1 MTQLSRPFQIAL
13 AAVVLFALVW
23 VVALRG
29 HSASSSST
37 PVAATPAPTAAPS
50 AAAQEKAAAAP
61 TKVYHGAAPG
71 LEGLTRDINH
81 AHGAVATSQREAHT
95 AEGASA
101 ETTHQGSAVTTH
113 QGSAVSSSS
122 TTVVKSKQAGG
133 APSKTVTV
141 SKSTTVIKPKHG
153 AAATSTTVTVT
164 KSATSAT
171 GTSKSNAIPP
181 RQAAVESELKRGEVV
196 VVLFWN
202 PLGADDDSVHT
213 ALQTLLAAHHEIRSL
228 GHQQEVHKLLKAV
241 GLELDKRIAVHYA
254 SASQVTSFGSFTK
267 TVQVYATPTTLIINK
282 HGAVTTLNGLTDAFA
297 IEQTIDEARHS

>member
-23 VVALRG
+23 FVALHG
-29 HSASSSST
+29 HSSSST
-37 PVAATPAPTAAPS
+37 PVASTPASTPRSTAATS
-50 AAAQEKAAAAP
+50 AAAEAKAAAAP
-61 TKVYHGAAPG
+61 TKVYHGPAPG

-81 AHGAVATSQREAHT
+81 AHGAVATSQREAHA
-95 AEGASA
+95 AETASA
-101 ETTHQGSAVTTH
+101 ESTHQGAT
-113 QGSAVSSSS
+113 VSSSQ
-122 TTVVKSKQAGG
+122 TTVVKSKQAGAAAG
-133 APSKTVTV
+133 KTVAI
-141 SKSTTVIKPKHG
+141 SKSTTVVKPKHG
-153 AAATSTTVTVT
+153 AATASTTVTVT
-164 KSATSAT
+164 KSSTHAT

-202 PLGADDDSVHT
+202 PVGADDDSVHE
-213 ALQTLLAAHHEIRSL
+213 ALQTLLAAHHEIHSL
-228 GHQQEVHKLLKAV
+228 GHQQEVHKLLKAI

-254 SASQVTSFGSFTK
+254 SASQVASFGSFTK
-267 TVQVYATPTTLIINK
+267 TVQVYGTPTTLIINK